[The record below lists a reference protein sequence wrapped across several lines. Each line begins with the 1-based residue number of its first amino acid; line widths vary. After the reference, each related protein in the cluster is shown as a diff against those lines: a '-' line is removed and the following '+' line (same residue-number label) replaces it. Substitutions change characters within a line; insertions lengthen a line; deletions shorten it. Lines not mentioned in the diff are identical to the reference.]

1 MHLVGPWMTTTNYK
15 KRKQKG
21 RTKKDVEAQRYH
33 DKWLR
38 KMGAHPDQISES
50 KKKNADVSVLSV
62 PDYSSSGNTI
72 PTSDVIPGGSTAPQE
87 RQIYSGERR
96 LLGVATMH
104 KSNMVPVF
112 DRDDA
117 KDIAQMRRN

>member
-21 RTKKDVEAQRYH
+21 RTKKDIEAQRYH

-62 PDYSSSGNTI
+62 PDYRSSGNSV
-72 PTSDVIPGGSTAPQE
+72 PTSDVIPGGSTAPAE

-112 DRDDA
+112 DREDA